1 MALEAFQFKQ
11 FSVAHD
17 RCAIKVG
24 TDAVL
29 LGAWAP
35 VNPTTKSI
43 LDIGSGSGILALML
57 AQRCNADLID
67 GLEID
72 GKAYEQCVT
81 NFESSPWADRLFC
94 YHASFKA
101 YTNEMDIKYD
111 FIISNPPFCSENFST
126 NDKLRN
132 MARFEAAMP
141 FNELLKSVRKLL
153 SKNGGFCVIIPFKS

>member
-17 RCAIKVG
+17 RCAMKVG

-35 VNPTTKSI
+35 VNPATKSI

-67 GLEID
+67 CLL
-72 GKAYEQCVT
+72 YT
-81 NFESSPWADRLFC
+81 SPSPRD
-94 YHASFKA
+94 
-101 YTNEMDIKYD
+101 
-111 FIISNPPFCSENFST
+111 
-126 NDKLRN
+126 
-132 MARFEAAMP
+132 
-141 FNELLKSVRKLL
+141 
-153 SKNGGFCVIIPFKS
+153 